1 MTHVVLQ
8 QGETTESLINRF
20 RSGVQRSGILRELK
34 KRRFF
39 RSKSQKVREAA
50 QRAQRRARRRRR
62 I

>member
-20 RSGVQRSGILRELK
+20 RSGVQRSGILREVK

-39 RSKSQKVREAA
+39 RSKSQKEREAA
-50 QRAQRRARRRRR
+50 QRALRRARRRRKF
-62 I
+62 